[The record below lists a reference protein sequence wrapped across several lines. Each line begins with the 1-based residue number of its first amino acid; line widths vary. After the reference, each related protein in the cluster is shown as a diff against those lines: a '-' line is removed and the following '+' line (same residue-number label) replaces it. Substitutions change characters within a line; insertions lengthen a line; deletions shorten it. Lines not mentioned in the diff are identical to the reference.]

1 MVRLDSRFGSARSL
15 VHPACDH
22 GRINVCANQ
31 TQSDTTGSDSSQSND
46 VYADRVF
53 GDVFLFSFGL
63 SAVLGRQQSSVDRPT
78 MGDHSK
84 SRKDKINFLTLRK
97 VRSSDFQ
104 SPPPLAADFFVYR

>member
-1 MVRLDSRFGSARSL
+1 
-15 VHPACDH
+15 
-22 GRINVCANQ
+22 
-31 TQSDTTGSDSSQSND
+31 
-46 VYADRVF
+46 
-53 GDVFLFSFGL
+53 
-63 SAVLGRQQSSVDRPT
+63 